1 MYDTFSPLETRDE
14 QEINDFSTLLCSPTV
29 FRDLQHLLFTRV
41 WDSACDT
48 RFLKCLSQIPQWL
61 TLITALPYQQYRFGT
76 VLEQWLIAYQR
87 YRLELDDRLEQTCIF
102 PQECLYP
109 EVNGLLGIFL
119 IELRQL
125 LLSRTHQTRLWRNK
139 KESEDNYQ
147 NYCEYVNGLFACYSR
162 LVVLRLDFSYQQAF
176 ASSVTFEQAQ
186 AHLKQLLNNT
196 RHNDLFNGL
205 EGYIAKI
212 EYGLEKQI
220 HIHSLLFFNG
230 HKRQGSSDINSA
242 EDIGEYWK
250 NTVTQGTGYYWN
262 CNDKKRRYR
271 YVGIGLIDARDMEKR
286 NNLLI
291 VVRYLCKK
299 DTQLIK
305 PRDKPQAKTLFKGDL
320 RNHNPNR
327 GRPRLS

>member
-48 RFLKCLSQIPQWL
+48 RVLKYLSQIPQWL

-87 YRLELDDRLEQTCIF
+87 YRLELDDRLEQTCTF

-125 LLSRTHQTRLWRNK
+125 LLSRTHQTRLWRNNR
-139 KESEDNYQ
+139 ESEENYQ

-162 LVVLRLDFSYQQAF
+162 LVVLRLDFSYHSE
-176 ASSVTFEQAQ
+176 ASFETAQ
-186 AHLKQLLNNT
+186 EHFQQLLNNA
-196 RHNDLFNGL
+196 RHKSFFDGL
-205 EGYIAKI
+205 VGRITKI
-212 EYGLEKQI
+212 EYGLKKQI
-220 HIHSLLFFNG
+220 HLHTVWFFNG
-230 HKRQGSSDINSA
+230 HIRKGSSHVDLA
-242 EDIGEYWK
+242 RRIGEYWC
-250 NTVTQGTGYYWN
+250 NNITHGEGTCHN
-262 CNDKKRRYR
+262 CNKNKDKYR
-271 YVGIGLIDARDMEKR
+271 YEGIGLIAAWDMEKR
-286 NNLLI
+286 NNLLSY
-291 VVRYLCKK
+291 VVKYLCKK
-299 DTQLIK
+299 DTQEIK
-305 PRDKPQAKTLFKGDL
+305 PRTQSQARTLSRGDL
-320 RNHNPNR
+320 RNCNPNL
-327 GRPRLS
+327 GRSRSF